1 MIWLILIPMA
11 LMAAVGLAL
20 PFLRPA
26 VATDIADDGPTPLAL
41 KARLA
46 EIDRQAADGDLSEA
60 EAAALRLEA
69 QRRILAE
76 ARTAETAA
84 RPLSPRALKIAG
96 AACGLFILIGGGL
109 LYGLLGRPDLS
120 SPDAEVVAQPDS
132 SIDRMIAAL
141 ETQLQETPDDGEMW
155 RILGQAYSQ
164 AGRFDDAAR
173 AYAQGATLLPD
184 DGRMQ
189 SARGEALVQAAEGVV
204 TDAAFAAFQAANRLD
219 PAEPRT
225 RYFLALRKDQ
235 TGDRDGAMDD
245 WIALLNSAPEGAP
258 WVPQVRALVDQ
269 VAAERGI
276 DVSGRVRAPAA
287 AGSPGS

>member
-1 MIWLILIPMA
+1 MIWLILVPMA
-11 LMAAVGLAL
+11 LMAALGVLL
-20 PFLRPA
+20 PFLRPSTTGEGA
-26 VATDIADDGPTPLAL
+26 ADGPTPVAL

-46 EIDRQAADGDLSEA
+46 EIDRQAADGDLSEP

-84 RPLSPRALKIAG
+84 RPLSPRALKVVG
-96 AACGLFILIGGGL
+96 GACGLFVLVGGGL

-120 SPDAEVVAQPDS
+120 SPDAQVAAQPDS

-141 ETQLQETPDDGEMW
+141 EGQIEQTPDDAEMW

-164 AGRFDDAAR
+164 AQRYDLAADAYAR
-173 AYAQGATLLPD
+173 AAVLMPEDARLH
-184 DGRMQ
+184 
-189 SARGEALVQAAEGVV
+189 SALGEAMVQEAGGVV
-204 TDAAFAAFQAANRLD
+204 TDDALVAFQAAFERD
-219 PAEPRT
+219 PVDPRT

-235 TGDRDGAMDD
+235 SGDRNGAMDD

-276 DVSGRVRAPAA
+276 DVSDRITGSAA

>member
-1 MIWLILIPMA
+1 MIWLILVPMA
-11 LMAAVGLAL
+11 LMAALGVLL
-20 PFLRPA
+20 PFIRPSTA
-26 VATDIADDGPTPLAL
+26 GDGAPDGPTPLAL

-46 EIDRQAADGDLSEA
+46 EIDRQASDGDLSEA

-76 ARTAETAA
+76 SRTAETAA
-84 RPLSPRALKIAG
+84 RPLSPRALNVAG
-96 AACGLFILIGGGL
+96 VTLALFVLFGGGI

-120 SPDAEVVAQPDS
+120 SPDARVAVQPDN

-141 ETQLQETPDDGEMW
+141 EAQVRETPDDAEMW

-173 AYAQGATLLPD
+173 AYERGITLMPE
-184 DGRMQ
+184 DGRLL
-189 SARGEALVQAAEGVV
+189 SARGEALVQAAGGVV
-204 TDAAFAAFQAANRLD
+204 TDDAFAAFEAANALD

-225 RYFLALRKDQ
+225 RYFLALHKDQ
-235 TGDRDGAMDD
+235 TGDRDGAMND
-245 WIALLNSAPEGAP
+245 WIALLNSAPPGAP
-258 WVPQVRALVDQ
+258 WAPQVRALVDQ

-276 DVSGRVRAPAA
+276 DVSNRITGSDA

>member
-1 MIWLILIPMA
+1 MIWLILVPMA
-11 LMAAVGLAL
+11 LMAAVGIAL
-20 PFLRPA
+20 PFLRPSPTGDG
-26 VATDIADDGPTPLAL
+26 ATDGPTPLVL

-76 ARTAETAA
+76 SRTAETAA
-84 RPLSPRALKIAG
+84 RPLSPRALKITGAG
-96 AACGLFILIGGGL
+96 AALFVLIGGGL

-120 SPDAEVVAQPDS
+120 SPDAQVAAQPDS
-132 SIDRMIAAL
+132 SIDRMISAL
-141 ETQLQETPDDGEMW
+141 ETQLQQTPDDGEMW

-184 DGRMQ
+184 DGRLQ
-189 SARGEALVQAAEGVV
+189 SARGEALVQAAGGVV
-204 TDAAFAAFQAANRLD
+204 TDEAFATFQTANRLD
-219 PAEPRT
+219 PTEPRT

-276 DVSGRVRAPAA
+276 DVSGRITAPAA
-287 AGSPGS
+287 SGSPGS

>member
-1 MIWLILIPMA
+1 MIWLILVPMA
-11 LMAAVGLAL
+11 LMAALGVLL
-20 PFLRPA
+20 PFLRPSTTGDGA
-26 VATDIADDGPTPLAL
+26 PDGPTPLAL

-46 EIDRQAADGDLSEA
+46 EIDRQAADGDLSGA

-76 ARTAETAA
+76 SRTAETAA
-84 RPLSPRALKIAG
+84 RPLSPRALKVVG
-96 AACGLFILIGGGL
+96 AASALFVLIGGGL
-109 LYGLLGRPDLS
+109 LYGLMGRPDLS
-120 SPDAEVVAQPDS
+120 SAEAQVVAQPDNA
-132 SIDRMIAAL
+132 IDRMISAL
-141 ETQLQETPDDGEMW
+141 ETQLQQTPDDGEMW

-184 DGRMQ
+184 DGRIQ

-204 TDAAFAAFQAANRLD
+204 TDEAFAAFQAANRLD

-258 WVPQVRALVDQ
+258 WAPQVRALVDQ

-276 DVSGRVRAPAA
+276 DVSDRITTPAA
-287 AGSPGS
+287 SGSPGS

>member
-11 LMAAVGLAL
+11 LMAAVGVLL
-20 PFLRPA
+20 PFLRPS
-26 VATDIADDGPTPLAL
+26 ATGDGAPDGPTPLAL

-46 EIDRQAADGDLSEA
+46 EIDRQAADGDLSGA

-76 ARTAETAA
+76 SRTAETAA
-84 RPLSPRALKIAG
+84 RPLSPRALKVVGG
-96 AACGLFILIGGGL
+96 ACALFVLIGGGL
-109 LYGLLGRPDLS
+109 LYGLMGRPDLS
-120 SPDAEVVAQPDS
+120 SAEAQVVAQPDNA
-132 SIDRMIAAL
+132 IDRMISAL
-141 ETQLQETPDDGEMW
+141 ETQLQQTPDDGEMW

-184 DGRMQ
+184 DGRIQ

-204 TDAAFAAFQAANRLD
+204 TDEAFAAFQAANRLD

-258 WVPQVRALVDQ
+258 WAPQVRALVDQ

-276 DVSGRVRAPAA
+276 DVSDRITTPAA
-287 AGSPGS
+287 SGSPGS

>member
-1 MIWLILIPMA
+1 MIWLIIVPMT
-11 LMAAVGLAL
+11 LMAALGVAL
-20 PFLRPA
+20 PFLRPSTTAEGA
-26 VATDIADDGPTPLAL
+26 VDGPTPLAL

-46 EIDRQAADGDLSEA
+46 EIDRQAADGDLSKP

-76 ARTAETAA
+76 ARTAETAT

-96 AACGLFILIGGGL
+96 AACGLFVLIGGGL

-120 SPDAEVVAQPDS
+120 SPDAQVAAQPDS

-141 ETQLQETPDDGEMW
+141 EAQLQQTPGDGEMW

-204 TDAAFAAFQAANRLD
+204 TDDAFAAFQAANTLD

-245 WIALLNSAPEGAP
+245 WIALLNAAPDGAP

-269 VAAERGI
+269 VAEERGI
-276 DVSGRVRAPAA
+276 DVSGRITGSAA

>member
-11 LMAAVGLAL
+11 LMAAFGVLL
-20 PFLRPA
+20 PFLGR
-26 VATDIADDGPTPLAL
+26 ATTADGAPDGPTPLAL

-46 EIDRQAADGDLSEA
+46 EIDRQAAEGDLSEA

-84 RPLSPRALKIAG
+84 RPLSPRALRITG
-96 AACGLFILIGGGL
+96 AACAGLVLIGGGL

-141 ETQLQETPDDGEMW
+141 ETQLEQTPEDAEMW
-155 RILGQAYSQ
+155 RILGQAYTQ
-164 AGRFDDAAR
+164 AGRYDRSADAYARAAILMPDDA
-173 AYAQGATLLPD
+173 TLH
-184 DGRMQ
+184 
-189 SARGEALVQAAEGVV
+189 SALGEALVQDAGGVV
-204 TDAAFAAFQAANRLD
+204 TDDALVAFTAAIGRD
-219 PAEPRT
+219 PADPRA

-235 TGDRDGAMDD
+235 SGDRDGAMDD
-245 WIALLNSAPEGAP
+245 WIDLLNAAPEGAP

-276 DVSGRVRAPAA
+276 DVSGRITGSAA
-287 AGSPGS
+287 SGSPGS

>member
-1 MIWLILIPMA
+1 MIWLILVPMA
-11 LMAAVGLAL
+11 LMAALGVLL
-20 PFLRPA
+20 PFIRPSTA
-26 VATDIADDGPTPLAL
+26 GDGPSDGPTPLAL

-46 EIDRQAADGDLSEA
+46 EIDRQAADGDLSEP

-69 QRRILAE
+69 QRRILSE
-76 ARTAETAA
+76 SRTAETAA
-84 RPLSPRALKIAG
+84 RPLSPRALTVAG
-96 AACGLFILIGGGL
+96 AAFAVFVLVGGGL
-109 LYGLLGRPDLS
+109 LYGLLGRPDLA
-120 SPDAEVVAQPDS
+120 SPDAQVAAQPDS

-141 ETQLQETPDDGEMW
+141 ETQVRETPDDGEMW

-164 AGRFDDAAR
+164 GGRFDDAAR
-173 AYAQGATLLPD
+173 AYERGIMLMPQ

-189 SARGEALVQAAEGVV
+189 SARGEALVQAAGGVV
-204 TDAAFAAFQAANRLD
+204 TDDAFAAFQAANALD

-245 WIALLNSAPEGAP
+245 WIALLNSAPPGAP

-276 DVSGRVRAPAA
+276 DVSERITGSAA
-287 AGSPGS
+287 AGSPGF